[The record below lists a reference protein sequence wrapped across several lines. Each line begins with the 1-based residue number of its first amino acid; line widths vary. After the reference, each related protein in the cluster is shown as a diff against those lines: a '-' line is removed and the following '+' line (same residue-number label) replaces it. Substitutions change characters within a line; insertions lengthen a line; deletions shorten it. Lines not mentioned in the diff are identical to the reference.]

1 MTVTRRFADIV
12 TKAAGS
18 YTLEERLVTPD
29 DLDDEAAKI
38 KPRKIKTPANWSAAA
53 ARALDMLLDSPRPTK
68 RRLKP
73 GLRPFG
79 SLVPTIADGENRALE
94 TGLDAAIYRI
104 SGSLAWSAARHGS
117 FSTPEDA
124 GFFKDE
130 LAASLLGRFVIP
142 DVNIWKYAGVDWA
155 YGDDIPADT
164 RLRKNT
170 HIRADSDTAPSDLR
184 AVKQTALR
192 GSVLDVGTRVTQERL
207 LAIATACER
216 CSGSD
221 DDRFD
226 PRRNAALARAM
237 RHALR
242 DGVPEES
249 VERALS
255 LARQGTRD
263 ESLQALNAE
272 TPAAN
277 RTILHIPE
285 ALSAAVQA
293 DEDWCFGASGETVR
307 GRTYWND
314 IARTAWSFGAPSF
327 AFHESPAE
335 TGPNL
340 YLNLPAYLD
349 PVDGFQAELFSDS
362 VMIWGR
368 ALIMASHKSAT
379 SAGTLSLTGVGA
391 MLTSAGLAYDSDE
404 ARCVAAALSRLAS
417 LCVRKLAA
425 ELGAQAPGLGP
436 ELELEALPDAFK
448 SLGQKLANS
457 SDRFEPRHSLTRPG
471 LNIAC
476 HNVPETLTGLFDA
489 DSFGANPIAGSVAP
503 DADISCGR
511 RLRDTTLAGLR
522 SLGASATEIEA
533 AEDHAAG
540 RGTIRGAPGISLE
553 ALLERGIPEDVVERI
568 DESVSEGASIRFA
581 INRWT
586 LGDRVCRDVLGLTS
600 DVIEANARS
609 LCRSIGYSDAD
620 ILAAD
625 QYALGTSSLD
635 DMPGFSNE
643 WREVFTAPSAVAQIR
658 MSAAIEA
665 QISGSCATTI
675 ELDGESTI
683 DDFAALMSFGS
694 EMSLRSMSL
703 SRVSSGLF
711 ELLPAIDFDK
721 GDYAS
726 PPAASDRV
734 VGRTVE
740 RTVERIIER
749 RAERQKLPDRR
760 KGYIQKATVGGH
772 KVYLH
777 TGEFDDGELG
787 EIFID
792 MHKEGA
798 AFRSLMNNF
807 AIAISIALQYGVP
820 LEEFVDAFVY
830 TRFEPAGEVDGNDS
844 IQHAT
849 SILDYLFRELGVSYL
864 DREDLAETTAQ
875 QLDPGDV
882 GQGVQ
887 KEKLVQET
895 AARFISKG
903 FSRGQVPDN
912 ILMFADANQR
922 AVNMSAA
929 GESELKMS
937 VQAEPAQSR
946 PHVKRDIA
954 AYSGDPCSECG
965 HFTVIS
971 GETGQRC
978 DACGWQAK

>member
-1 MTVTRRFADIV
+1 MTVTRRFAGIV
-12 TKAAGS
+12 TKAAERF
-18 YTLEERLVTPD
+18 TLEERSVTPH
-29 DLDDEAAKI
+29 DLDGETAHLS
-38 KPRKIKTPANWSAAA
+38 PRKLTIPAEWSGAA
-53 ARALDMLLDSPRPTK
+53 ARALDALLDRPRPVK
-68 RRLKP
+68 RRGKP

-79 SLVPTIADGENRALE
+79 SLVPTVADGETRALE
-94 TGLDAAIYRI
+94 TGMDAAIYRI
-104 SGSLAWSAARHGS
+104 AGSLAWSAARHGS
-117 FSTPEDA
+117 FSSPEEADT
-124 GFFKDE
+124 FKDE
-130 LAASLLGRFVIP
+130 LAASLLGRFVVP
-142 DVNIWKYAGVDWA
+142 DENIWKFAGVDWA
-155 YGDDIPADT
+155 YGDDIPSDT
-164 RLRKNT
+164 QRPIDH
-170 HIRADSDTAPSDLR
+170 HIRADSEQAPADLR
-184 AVKQTALR
+184 AVKDAALR

-226 PRRNAALARAM
+226 PRSNAALARAM
-237 RHALR
+237 RNALR
-242 DGVPEES
+242 DGVPEEA

-263 ESLQALNAE
+263 ETLHALNAE
-272 TPAAN
+272 TLDSN
-277 RTILHIPE
+277 QTVLHIPD
-285 ALSAAVQA
+285 ALAASVQA
-293 DEDWCFGASGETVR
+293 DEDWRFGASGETMR

-327 AFHESPAE
+327 AFHESPTEA
-335 TGPNL
+335 GPVL
-340 YLNLPAYLD
+340 FLNLPNYLD
-349 PVDGFQAELFSDS
+349 PTDGFQADLFGDAIT
-362 VMIWGR
+362 MWGR
-368 ALIMASHKSAT
+368 ALILASHKSAA
-379 SAGTLSLTGVGA
+379 SAGTLSLTGFGA
-391 MLTSAGLAYDSDE
+391 LLTSAGLGYDSDA
-404 ARCVAAALSRLAS
+404 ARCVAAGISRLAS
-417 LCVRKLAA
+417 LYVRKLAA
-425 ELGAQAPGLGP
+425 ELGAHAPGLGP
-436 ELELEALPDAFK
+436 ELDIENLPNAFK
-448 SLGQKLANS
+448 SLGEQLAAI
-457 SDRFEPRHSLTRPG
+457 SDRFEPRNSLTRPG

-476 HNVPETLTGLFDA
+476 HSVPDALVGLFEA
-489 DSFGANPIAGSVAP
+489 DSLSAAPVNGCVAP
-503 DADISCGR
+503 DVDISCGR

-522 SLGASATEIEA
+522 ALGASATEIEA

-553 ALLERGIPEDVVERI
+553 ALLERGIPDAVAERI
-568 DESVSEGASIRFA
+568 DESVADGASIRFA

-600 DVIEANARS
+600 DIVEANARS
-609 LCRSIGYSDAD
+609 LCRAIGYSDAD
-620 ILAAD
+620 ILATD
-625 QYALGTSSLD
+625 RYALGTSSLD
-635 DMPGFSNE
+635 DMPGFSKT
-643 WREVFTAPSAVAQIR
+643 WRDVFAVPTAVAQMR
-658 MSAAIEA
+658 MSAAIEE
-665 QISGSCATTI
+665 QINGSCATRI

-694 EMSLRSMSL
+694 EISLRHLTL

-711 ELLPAIDFDK
+711 DLLPAIEFDK
-721 GDYAS
+721 GDYAA
-726 PPAASDRV
+726 PAPEKEKTVERP
-734 VGRTVE
+734 VE

-749 RAERQKLPDRR
+749 ATERQKLPDRR

-830 TRFEPAGEVDGNDS
+830 TRFEPAGDVEGNDS

-864 DREDLAETTAQ
+864 GREDLAETTAQ
-875 QLDPGDV
+875 HVDPGEV
-882 GQGVQ
+882 GKGVQ
-887 KEKLVQET
+887 LEKLAQET

-922 AVNMSAA
+922 TVSMETVGDSEQTAA
-929 GESELKMS
+929 LHVEHSQS
-937 VQAEPAQSR
+937 HPQSR
-946 PHVKRDIA
+946 RDVA

-965 HFTVIS
+965 HFTVIAS
-971 GETGQRC
+971 DTGHHC
-978 DACGWQAK
+978 DACGWREK